1 MADGET
7 IFVFAMLN
15 VCRNNAL
22 GIETDPPRRESGKPG
37 PRPPWRGRGKRPN
50 KNSMQDNML

>member
-22 GIETDPPRRESGKPG
+22 GIETDPPRRMSGKPG
-37 PRPPWRGRGKRPN
+37 PRPRRGGAGETP
-50 KNSMQDNML
+50 Q